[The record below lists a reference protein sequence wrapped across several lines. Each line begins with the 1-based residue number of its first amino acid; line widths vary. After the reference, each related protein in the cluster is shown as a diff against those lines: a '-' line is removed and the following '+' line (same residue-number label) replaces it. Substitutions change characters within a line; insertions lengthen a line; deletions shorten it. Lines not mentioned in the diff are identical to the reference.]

1 MAGIFK
7 RVEKKYLLTAKK
19 SEDFIER
26 LGDRI
31 VPDKYTDYTICN
43 VYYDTEYNDLIR
55 RSLDK
60 PRYKEKFRVRCYG
73 TAKDDTK
80 VYLELKK
87 KWKGVVYKRR
97 VGMPMNVAAAYLE
110 DGVYP
115 GEYDCQILREIDYA
129 IKFYDLKPNVFLA
142 YDRMAY
148 VVKDMPEIRFTI
160 DQHIRSRKTD
170 MDLRKDT
177 ACDELYEEDMRLLE
191 IKAPDSLPL
200 WFVAIMDEL
209 EIRSSSFSKYGRVYQ
224 SRLKSDLESGQDS
237 DLIRQRYTVQQL
249 ELAFSEPADAAD
261 VMA

>member
-19 SEDFIER
+19 SEAFIEK

-31 VPDKYTDYTICN
+31 IPDKYTDYTICN
-43 VYYDTEYNDLIR
+43 VYYDTKDNDLIR

-60 PRYKEKFRVRCYG
+60 PKYKEKFRVRCYG
-73 TAKDDTK
+73 TAKEDTK

-97 VGMPMNVAAAYLE
+97 VGMPMSVAAAYLE

-115 GEYDCQILREIDYA
+115 EEYDCQIFREIDYA
-129 IKFYDLKPNVFLA
+129 IKFYGLRPNIFLA

-177 ACDELYEEDMRLLE
+177 PCDELYEEDMRLLE

-200 WFVAIMDEL
+200 WFVEIMDEL

-224 SRLKSDLESGQDS
+224 SRLKNDLESDQNEDCVQ
-237 DLIRQRYTVQQL
+237 QRYTAQQL
-249 ELAFSEPADAAD
+249 ELDFSELAEA
-261 VMA
+261 